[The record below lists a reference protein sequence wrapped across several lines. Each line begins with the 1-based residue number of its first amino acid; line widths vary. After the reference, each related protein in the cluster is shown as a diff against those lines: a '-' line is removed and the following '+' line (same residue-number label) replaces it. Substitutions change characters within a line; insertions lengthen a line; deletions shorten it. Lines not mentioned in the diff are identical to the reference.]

1 MTEELLS
8 HEKPGKRPCRVC
20 TDFKSWMKQKKGKQ
34 ASEGQSKHNT
44 TDTPGIETLP
54 SSDTG
59 GVQGQDC
66 PLDLTELGRGT
77 WSFLHT
83 MAAYYPDTPTAEQQ
97 RNMTQFFRSF
107 SRVFPCEDCAQDLQ
121 ERLKKSPPVTK
132 NRVELSQWLCRIHNE
147 INERLG
153 KEEFDCSKVDE
164 RWRDGWKDGSCD

>member
-1 MTEELLS
+1 MIQGIFLIQTNEE
-8 HEKPGKRPCRVC
+8 
-20 TDFKSWMKQKKGKQ
+20 
-34 ASEGQSKHNT
+34 QSKQNA

-59 GVQGQDC
+59 DVQGQDC

-83 MAAYYPDTPTAEQQ
+83 MAAYYPDAPTAEQQ

-121 ERLKKSPPVTK
+121 ERWVKNTGNNECTKTTVTI
-132 NRVELSQWLCRIHNE
+132 LI
-147 INERLG
+147 IRLIITSISLWMG
-153 KEEFDCSKVDE
+153 
-164 RWRDGWKDGSCD
+164 